1 MTSAT
6 PLELTISLRSSSC
19 TLPTTLDASSL
30 ERGKGVARA
39 VGWKGKRKQEQCRA

>member
-6 PLELTISLRSSSC
+6 PLGADRLPQEFQLYSS
-19 TLPTTLDASSL
+19 TTLGASSL